1 MKMIKTSAICIITL
15 IILTIFSVQATA
27 HPPGFVNAKYD
38 GNSLKVTIIHFSIS
52 PFRSHYIYR
61 IEVEKNGQQY
71 LVENYEKQPRFI
83 FFTYSYTVEAEAGDE
98 LTIKTSCSLFGQKSK
113 TITV

>member
-1 MKMIKTSAICIITL
+1 MKLMKTSLICLVTL
-15 IILTIFSVQATA
+15 MVLTITCVQVAA
-27 HPPGFVNAKYD
+27 HPPGFVRPKYEE
-38 GNSLKVTIIHFSIS
+38 NSLKVTIIHFSIS

-61 IEVEKNGQQY
+61 IEVEKNGQDY

-98 LTIKTSCSLFGQKSK
+98 LTVKTFCSLFGQKSR